1 MKGMCERGRTGE
13 APTRQRTPRSRRR
26 CRVGLTT
33 TDIMEVLKVCTSEG
47 ASAQAAEQAHLPP
60 YLRVRRGART
70 TEQQPSRTAQKG
82 VGNMGSGCAKR
93 NGAPGTT
100 RRTRRRS
107 RRHLC
112 EDGGRLREAASRPSE
127 GSTAPQSL
135 TANSKDAEEEPK
147 VPDDEAVRRER
158 DGGHQLY
165 AAASDAREGDASPEQ
180 RPDRRATIRQAAKPS
195 RTAER

>member
-13 APTRQRTPRSRRR
+13 APTRQRTPRSRRH

-47 ASAQAAEQAHLPP
+47 AGAQAAEQAHLPP

-93 NGAPGTT
+93 NGAPG
-100 RRTRRRS
+100 
-107 RRHLC
+107 RHG
-112 EDGGRLREAASRPSE
+112 E
-127 GSTAPQSL
+127 
-135 TANSKDAEEEPK
+135 
-147 VPDDEAVRRER
+147 PDDEVVDTCAKT
-158 DGGHQLY
+158 GG
-165 AAASDAREGDASPEQ
+165 DCARQ
-180 RPDRRATIRQAAKPS
+180 Q
-195 RTAER
+195 AERPKDPPHHSR

>member
-1 MKGMCERGRTGE
+1 MCERGRTGE

-47 ASAQAAEQAHLPP
+47 AGAQAAEQAHLPP
-60 YLRVRRGART
+60 YLQS
-70 TEQQPSRTAQKG
+70 TEGRADYGTTAQPDGPKG
-82 VGNMGSGCAKR
+82 RRKYGKR
-93 NGAPGTT
+93 LCEKKRRPGTT

-112 EDGGRLREAASRPSE
+112 EDGGRLREAASGASE

-147 VPDDEAVRRER
+147 VPDDEAARRER
-158 DGGHQLY
+158 DGGHQPY
-165 AAASDAREGDASPEQ
+165 AAASDAHEGGASPEQ

>member
-47 ASAQAAEQAHLPP
+47 AGAQAAEQAHLPP

-135 TANSKDAEEEPK
+135 TANSEDAEEE
-147 VPDDEAVRRER
+147 RRYR
-158 DGGHQLY
+158 TTKPF
-165 AAASDAREGDASPEQ
+165 DASATAGISHTRQQATRAKAMPHPSNDQ
-180 RPDRRATIRQAAKPS
+180 IGGRR
-195 RTAER
+195 

>member
-1 MKGMCERGRTGE
+1 
-13 APTRQRTPRSRRR
+13 
-26 CRVGLTT
+26 
-33 TDIMEVLKVCTSEG
+33 MEVLKVRTSEG
-47 ASAQAAEQAHLPP
+47 AGAQAAEQVHLPP

-93 NGAPGTT
+93 NGAPG
-100 RRTRRRS
+100 
-107 RRHLC
+107 RHGEPDDEVVDTC
-112 EDGGRLREAASRPSE
+112 AKTGGRLREAASRASE

-158 DGGHQLY
+158 DGGHQPY
-165 AAASDAREGDASPEQ
+165 AAASDAHEGGASPEQ